1 MKPKNCRGGFFRC
14 ISILLQKLFQ
24 VVKEAEPADTI
35 ITNGRVI
42 NVFTNGVDE
51 GQAITVTT

>member
-1 MKPKNCRGGFFRC
+1 MHKHT
-14 ISILLQKLFQ
+14 LQKLFQ